1 MKDDPTKL
9 KNKCPVCDE
18 STKVEFAPCC
28 SYDCWTSK
36 FELPTTPLKMT
47 QSKNIE
53 SNVKGNQENT

>member
-18 STKVEFAPCC
+18 SAKVEFAPCC

-36 FELPTTPLKMT
+36 FELPTTPSKMT

-53 SNVKGNQENT
+53 SNVS